1 MSILVV
7 EQHFPDPVSETQY
20 DAWAKRVDPCLEA
33 RGARWMRSY
42 ISSDRRHVIC
52 EFEAPDADAV
62 RDSYRAADA
71 PFERVWAAEL
81 FARDAPAKK

>member
-1 MSILVV
+1 MSILIV
-7 EQHFPDPVSETQY
+7 EQHFTEPVSEEQY
-20 DAWAKRVDPCLEA
+20 DIWANRADPCLEA

-42 ISSDRRHVIC
+42 ISRDRRHILC

-71 PFERVWAAEL
+71 PFDRVWAAEV
-81 FARDAPAKK
+81 FKRE